1 MVFCSQTNPFLAVST
16 FILYDDGIMDESFR
30 DNTDSLSFF
39 EFNHYYDNRN
49 GNSKDMQTVRAKDFF
64 DTDWIAHHVA
74 MVY

>member
-39 EFNHYYDNRN
+39 EFNRYDADWS
-49 GNSKDMQTVRAKDFF
+49 GSSKDMPTVGTKNVI
-64 DTDWIAHHVA
+64 DTDWHSGRAI